1 VSNLDGYLGAV
12 VGRLQVIFRGRLVGV
27 YPAGSLAF
35 DAYRPGRSDID
46 LVAVAVAPSTDEVGA
61 VVAALDHTALPCPAT
76 GLEFVLYDRARLA
89 TLSTEAGFALNL
101 NTGAELPY
109 KAETDPGDGLTFWY
123 PIDRDIVRQ
132 QRRALIGPPFAGLVT
147 RVRSRHLLPVVAESV
162 AAQLDHLGEHGDNAV
177 LNGCRALR
185 YHATHTW
192 SPKRAAAAW
201 AAEHLP
207 PEAELIG
214 AALDSHARGRDA
226 GRSVDRAAA
235 SQFLARVHATLTTAP
250 I

>member
-1 VSNLDGYLGAV
+1 VNNLDGYLGAV
-12 VGRLQVIFRGRLVGV
+12 VDRLQVIFRGRLVGV

-35 DAYRPGRSDID
+35 DAYQPGRSDID
-46 LVAVAVAPSTDEVGA
+46 LVAVADAPTPDDVGA
-61 VVAALDHTALPCPAT
+61 VVTALDHAALPCPAT

-101 NTGAELPY
+101 NTGAQLPY
-109 KAETDPGDGLTFWY
+109 KAETDPGNGLTFWY
-123 PIDRDIVRQ
+123 PIDRDMVRQ

-162 AAQLDHLGEHGDNAV
+162 AVQRDALGEHGDNAV
-177 LNGCRALR
+177 LNACRALR

-201 AAEHLP
+201 AGQLLP
-207 PEAELIG
+207 QEAELIE
-214 AALDSHARGRDA
+214 AALDSHALGRDA
-226 GRSVDRAAA
+226 GGALDRAAA
-235 SQFLARVHATLTTAP
+235 TEFLTRVHATLTA
-250 I
+250 